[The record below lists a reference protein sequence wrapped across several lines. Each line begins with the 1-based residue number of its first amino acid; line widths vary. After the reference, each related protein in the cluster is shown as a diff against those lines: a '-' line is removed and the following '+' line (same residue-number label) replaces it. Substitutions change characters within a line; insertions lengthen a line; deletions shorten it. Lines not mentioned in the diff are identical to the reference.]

1 MTDYIYV
8 DNSNIYI
15 EGCRLAAVKNF
26 IEENIYEAMNNR
38 TLDNSWQLD
47 YGKLYQFFCSDGAI
61 AKLWGSPPPSDS
73 FWQMVARKG
82 WEVKTFRRNVQ
93 NREKEVDMAIG
104 HAMTKD
110 AYKYGCA
117 EHDTFTLVAGDRDYA
132 PVVSDLV
139 SEGFRVDV
147 AFWSHA
153 SSDLKQAAT
162 RFIDLDQY
170 HGLISK

>member
-15 EGCRLAAVKNF
+15 EGCRLAAVKNYM
-26 IEENIYEAMNNR
+26 EENIVEAMNNR

-47 YGKLYQFFCSDGAI
+47 YGKLYEFFCGDDAI

-73 FWQMVARKG
+73 FWEMIRRKG
-82 WEVKTFRRNVQ
+82 WQVKTYRRNVQ
-93 NREKEVDMAIG
+93 NKEKEVDMAIG

-110 AYKYGCA
+110 AYKFGDA
-117 EHDTFTLVAGDRDYA
+117 ANDTFTLVAGDRDYA
-132 PVVSDLV
+132 PVVKDLV
-139 SEGFRVDV
+139 SEGFTVEV

-153 SSDLKQAAT
+153 SQDLKASASK
-162 RFIDLDQY
+162 FIDLDQY
-170 HGLISK
+170 HELITR